1 MGLIWSSDDVP
12 GHNPGMFVSL
22 EMGWNSDPAYDP
34 SSYEY
39 SREYVAPEQM
49 VFAGDDMPTVA
60 EIEYSIDEAIEEQKY
75 VEKMSLIPG
84 SEFFNFSWAAD
95 KIGSARILKACLE
108 GDELVLREVIQ
119 KSWGV
124 DWLMLIS
131 QFIEETLFDEWAC
144 DFIQARIDNIKLS
157 REIQAAKKAAA
168 EKKKPIIVQAAQG
181 FMPTPVRKGTHLILA
196 RTQKFLDAKLQEG
209 YEVIGG

>member
-12 GHNPGMFVSL
+12 GHNPGMFIEWVH
-22 EMGWNSDPAYDP
+22 ETADPPYDP
-34 SSYEY
+34 NAWEY
-39 SREYVAPEQM
+39 VREYVPSEELGYETMQGELDEEDWMDIDNKIA
-49 VFAGDDMPTVA
+49 FAQT
-60 EIEYSIDEAIEEQKY
+60 
-75 VEKMSLIPG
+75 
-84 SEFFNFSWAAD
+84 AD
-95 KIGSARILKACLE
+95 LVGSARILKACLE
-108 GDELVLREVIQ
+108 GDKVTLHEVIR
-119 KSWGV
+119 KSWDT

-131 QFIEETLFDEWAC
+131 QYIQEDLFDEWAC